1 MNCIIVDDDEMAR
14 TSLQMLCDKITDLEV
29 DEIFENGIDA
39 INWLKN
45 HSTDVILLDIEMP
58 DLTGMDLVKS
68 VDDLPQIVFIT
79 GHTEYALEA
88 FEHQVTDFV
97 PKPVQYARLLK
108 AVDRVKE
115 LIDNV
120 RNEDQNEIFVREEGR
135 YVRLHLDDILF
146 IESLGDYVKFITSE
160 KNHIVHSTLKN
171 IDDKIESNKFLKVH
185 RSFIVNLTKI
195 VDIEENNLVI
205 KDKVI
210 PVSRAHRPVLMKKIK
225 TI

>member
-14 TSLQMLCDKITDLEV
+14 TSLKMLCDKITDLEV

-39 INWLKN
+39 INWLKH
-45 HSTDVILLDIEMP
+45 HSTDVVLLDIEMP

-68 VDDLPQIVFIT
+68 VDNLPQIVFIT

-108 AVDRVKE
+108 AIDRVKE

-120 RNEDQNEIFVREEGR
+120 KNEDQNEIFVREDGR
-135 YVRLHLDDILF
+135 YVRIHLDDIYY
-146 IESLGDYVKFITSE
+146 IESLGDYVKFITKE
-160 KNHIVHSTLKN
+160 KPHIVHSTLKN
-171 IDDKIESNKFLKVH
+171 IDDKIQNNKFLKVH
-185 RSFIVNLTKI
+185 RSYIVNLTKI

-210 PVSRAHRPVLMKKIK
+210 PVSRSHRSTLMNRIK

>member
-1 MNCIIVDDDEMAR
+1 
-14 TSLQMLCDKITDLEV
+14 LCDKITDLEV

-39 INWLKN
+39 INWLKD

-68 VDDLPQIVFIT
+68 VEDLPQIVFIT

-108 AVDRVKE
+108 AVDRVRE

-120 RNEDQNEIFVREEGR
+120 KNEDQNEIFVREDGR
-135 YVRLHLDDILF
+135 YVRLHLDDILY
-146 IESLGDYVKFITSE
+146 IESLGDYVKFITGE
-160 KNHIVHSTLKN
+160 KQHIVHSTLKN
-171 IDDKIESNKFLKVH
+171 IDDKIESGKFLKVH
-185 RSFIVNLTKI
+185 RSYIVNLTKI